1 MLTGF
6 CNIPWLVYDL
16 SLWPTFTCVCVCVC
30 RFDTYRSKD
39 ESRRLAQYVDEV
51 ETGQI
56 LAMVVNDEGS
66 NNLEDL
72 AKKALTKLGSQ
83 HFHRLGFRYY
93 DPFPT
98 LQ

>member
-1 MLTGF
+1 MINL
-6 CNIPWLVYDL
+6 CDPLLCLYV
-16 SLWPTFTCVCVCVC
+16 CVCCVC

-72 AKKALTKLGSQ
+72 AKKALTKLGSR
-83 HFHRLGFRYY
+83 HFHRLGFR
-93 DPFPT
+93 
-98 LQ
+98 